1 MDANADPN
9 RDLEHIIKFIFGNA
23 PEPFWVRNE
32 AGFLALQKIWL
43 MVLVK
48 TRAYRYHWSGNS
60 VNKLIGHQKIQIILK
75 KPEFYDLFKMTLYII
90 SVSNKL

>member
-9 RDLEHIIKFIFGNA
+9 RDLEDIIKFIFGKA
-23 PEPFWVRNE
+23 PEPFWVRKE

-48 TRAYRYHWSGNS
+48 TRAYRYCIGRETVSINS
-60 VNKLIGHQKIQIILK
+60 LAIRKYKSFK
-75 KPEFYDLFKMTLYII
+75 KPKFYDLLKMTLLII